1 MMKTLA
7 GLVSAAS
14 LATLLSPQALADMQG
29 TFMRKAIEGN
39 LAEIRVGE
47 LA

>member
-1 MMKTLA
+1 MKTLA

-14 LATLLSPQALADMQG
+14 LATLLSPHALADMQG